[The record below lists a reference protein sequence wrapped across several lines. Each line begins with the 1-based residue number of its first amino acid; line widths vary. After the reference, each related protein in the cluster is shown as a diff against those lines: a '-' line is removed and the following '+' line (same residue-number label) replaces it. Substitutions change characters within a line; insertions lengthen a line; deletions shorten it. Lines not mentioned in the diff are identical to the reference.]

1 MNIVSE
7 GRHSAKAIDYQL
19 GKASTGTEQVAVT
32 FELVDGDYAGVQLV
46 WFGFLTDDS
55 YEHTFK
61 ALAVMGWPKGK
72 ELHELTAEDLGSL
85 VHLVIVHEDGQKG
98 GTRARIRWV
107 NRPGRGTFQM
117 KHKLEGAEARKL
129 GAKWKTHAAK
139 VERYEPIPVPEA
151 VAAPKKAKAAK
162 DPHPNA
168 PGNDY
173 DDDDDEDDVPF

>member
-1 MNIVSE
+1 MNRVSE
-7 GRHSAKAIDYQL
+7 GIHQAKAIDYQL

-32 FELVDGDYAGVQLV
+32 FEILAGDYAGVQLV

-72 ELHELTAEDLGSL
+72 ELHELTAEDLDSL
-85 VHLVIVHEDGQKG
+85 VHIVVHHKEDQKG
-98 GTRARIRWV
+98 TVRAAIRWV

-117 KHKLEGAEARKL
+117 KHKLEGAEARKV

-139 VERYEPIPVPEA
+139 VERYEKLPIPKDLGASAPSQGGG
-151 VAAPKKAKAAK
+151 AAH

-168 PGNDY
+168 PGND
-173 DDDDDEDDVPF
+173 DEDEDDVPF